1 MKINYQILLKPLSS
15 CQGFCDMTAAELR
28 VLVALMENGGRLPSA
43 EALAKAAGTTAPRC
57 MSALT
62 LLSEMGLI
70 KEEAC
75 GEAEDMPE
83 KTEEQTAPTVTE
95 EFEYRLRK
103 GEIDETPA
111 TQVATTIRN
120 EHLADMYTECAR
132 LFGKPSLPTDHTKM
146 LEALHTQYGLS
157 PEYILTLA
165 SYMATKG
172 TPNVSQLKNKAIRL
186 YDKGIDN
193 IEELERYIED
203 NERENTDVWELK
215 RLLGIKSRKL
225 SEAELE
231 YVRRWYD
238 EFGFSTEIIGE
249 AYSISTIGT
258 SRLSMP
264 YMDKI
269 LSGWHSSGCKTLEE
283 CRSQAEKDS
292 ASLAAAHK
300 EKAKRAKPKAEA
312 PKPRYGSFDVDEAF
326 KAALSRSFGDDEKT
340 LDK

>member
-1 MKINYQILLKPLSS
+1 MKINYQILLKPLSE

-28 VLVALMENGGRLPSA
+28 VLVALIENDGRLPSA

-70 KEEAC
+70 KEECGGASEEMPAAC
-75 GEAEDMPE
+75 EGAPSPE
-83 KTEEQTAPTVTE
+83 QTVTE

-111 TQVATTIRN
+111 LEVASSIRN

-132 LFGKPSLPTDHTKM
+132 IFGKPSLPTDHTKM

-157 PEYILTLA
+157 PEYILVLA

-172 TPNVSQLKNKAIRL
+172 TPNASQLKNKAIRL
-186 YDKGIDN
+186 YDKGVDTV
-193 IEELERYIED
+193 EELERYIED

-283 CRSQAEKDS
+283 CKTHAEKES

-300 EKAKRAKPKAEA
+300 EKAKRAKPKTEA

-326 KAALSRSFGDDEKT
+326 KAALARSFGEDEK
-340 LDK
+340 

>member
-70 KEEAC
+70 KEETC
-75 GEAEDMPE
+75 DEVEDMPE

-292 ASLAAAHK
+292 ASLATAHK
-300 EKAKRAKPKAEA
+300 EKAKRARPKTEA

-340 LDK
+340 SDK